1 KAGLLPLLLPI
12 RLVEYI
18 LYTFP
23 IDTNCTS
30 MKRIL
35 ITGGAGFI
43 GSHLCDEL
51 LKNNYSITVLDNL
64 SEQVHGK
71 DILRPEYLDDR
82 VHLVKGDVRDAALV
96 EQLVKETEAVY
107 HFAALVGVGQSMYEI
122 KEYTD
127 VNNVGT
133 ATLLEAI
140 IKHPVK
146 KLVVASSMSI
156 YGEGLYRDA
165 AGATYHNASR
175 AIDQLKANEWEV
187 YSKDGKLAGT
197 HTYGRNKKSESFLC
211 IRFVK
216 I

>member
-1 KAGLLPLLLPI
+1 M
-12 RLVEYI
+12 
-18 LYTFP
+18 
-23 IDTNCTS
+23 TN
-30 MKRIL
+30 IL

-43 GSHLCDEL
+43 GSYLCDEL
-51 LKNNYSITVLDNL
+51 LNYGYTITVLDSL

-71 DILRPEYLDDR
+71 DTSRPEYLNDQ
-82 VHLVKGDVRDAALV
+82 VKLVKGDIRDATLV
-96 EQLVKETEAVY
+96 ENLVKETDAIF